1 MPYVAGR
8 YLPESIVS
16 VPRASRTARV
26 RLAINADPNLDGP
39 DRYTYAY
46 RDMTVGQTMKTRRM
60 LQKSTPANF
69 YEFSF
74 PPSQIVYEGAGV
86 DISEIPIP
94 LSRPLVDIRASKNNK
109 AVFEFLVA
117 EPLDGLSKSVEQQ
130 LVTLEWMANMGEPVY
145 FENFDTFLTNG
156 FWYIAEFSIKTSR
169 VNTNGEIV
177 AAQCSMGLL
186 EYQDRNTQF
195 TKFPKL
201 RYTDLTRRPGG
212 GGGGGGGGGE
222 PDTSEDGADQGTTP
236 GTTGGTPPAG
246 GTGQSQVT
254 VTSGKKYYRFT
265 RNTKPSNNETYGHF
279 WKKEGNSWVYY
290 SNSPQFP
297 TIVGARVARGFIAK
311 VQASRT
317 EGFVGNLKGQA
328 KINYLKTLAA
338 AYNSNISRYN
348 PYQGR

>member
-1 MPYVAGR
+1 
-8 YLPESIVS
+8 
-16 VPRASRTARV
+16 
-26 RLAINADPNLDGP
+26 
-39 DRYTYAY
+39 
-46 RDMTVGQTMKTRRM
+46 M
-60 LQKSTPANF
+60 LQKSAPENF

-94 LSRPLVDIRASKNNK
+94 LSKPLVDIRASRNNK

-186 EYQDRNTQF
+186 EYQDRNTKF

-222 PDTSEDGADQGTTP
+222 PDTSEDNAGQATTP
-236 GTTGGTPPAG
+236 GTTGGTAPAG

-254 VTSGKKYYRFT
+254 VTSGKKYYRFI
-265 RNTKPSNNETYGHF
+265 RDTKPSQNETYGSL

-297 TIVGARVARGFIAK
+297 TLVGARVARGFMAK

-328 KINYLKTLAA
+328 KINYLQTLTA
-338 AYNSNISRYN
+338 AYNANISRYN